1 MSKQNKNGDKINIY
15 DIVPTPLV
23 KSETTGEGKIVLL
36 KPKFKN
42 PLLVKY
48 LMPKM
53 KYPYYKINL
62 DEIGT
67 AVWKQID
74 GIKNAGE
81 IGEELEMKFGSE
93 IHPVF
98 ERLGKFLFM
107 LKRGRLVDF

>member
-1 MSKQNKNGDKINIY
+1 MSKQSKNGDKINIY

-23 KSETTGEGKIVLL
+23 KSKTTEEGKIVLL

-42 PLLVKY
+42 SLFVKY

-53 KYPYYKINL
+53 KHPYYKINL
-62 DEIGT
+62 DEIGS
-67 AVWKQID
+67 AAWKQID
-74 GIKNAGE
+74 GTKNAGE
-81 IGEELEMKFGSE
+81 IGEELEKEFGSK

-107 LKRGRLVDF
+107 LKRGHLVDF